1 MRDKYGETL
10 VTVCPVVLTYAR
22 NWKAEC
28 LGSYSSLDSAWH
40 SEYFWIFLSFD
51 FHIWK
56 MEKLNKVIFS
66 CNTLNSFFRKHTCF
80 LYWTRR
86 WFILWMCLLELYRC
100 LFRCKQENCLWC
112 SSPHSSL
119 RLKECIF
126 FSMFSFQKT
135 RWRKSANF
143 CPHNLQVTSMEQST
157 HISRQV
163 LAHYVRVLF
172 FFFPF

>member
-1 MRDKYGETL
+1 
-10 VTVCPVVLTYAR
+10 
-22 NWKAEC
+22 
-28 LGSYSSLDSAWH
+28 
-40 SEYFWIFLSFD
+40 
-51 FHIWK
+51 
-56 MEKLNKVIFS
+56 
-66 CNTLNSFFRKHTCF
+66 
-80 LYWTRR
+80 
-86 WFILWMCLLELYRC
+86 MCLLELYRC

-172 FFFPF
+172 FFFSFLKNNCKSDFSQLKLHNLFFFVPWLSSRHNVENKARSPFYTSKTGLSYMWNTECLRFSNTI

>member
-1 MRDKYGETL
+1 MSGFL
-10 VTVCPVVLTYAR
+10 FFLGLCLTFR
-22 NWKAEC
+22 
-28 LGSYSSLDSAWH
+28 
-40 SEYFWIFLSFD
+40 IFLNLSEFQ
-51 FHIWK
+51 FPYLKNGEIEQSH
-56 MEKLNKVIFS
+56 LLRCFS
-66 CNTLNSFFRKHTCF
+66 CNTLNSLFRKTYCF

-86 WFILWMCLLELYRC
+86 RFILWMCLSELYRC

-143 CPHNLQVTSMEQST
+143 CPHNLQVTSMEAEHT
-157 HISRQV
+157 D
-163 LAHYVRVLF
+163 L
-172 FFFPF
+172 